1 MEIQDIKTRLTMANV
16 IHYYGLKADKQSRLC
31 CPFHEDKTPSLQI
44 YYKTQ
49 TAFCFSTNCQTHG
62 RAIDVIDFIMY
73 KEAITKHEAIKK
85 AVEIIAPVRPLADGE
100 NKPTTIKS
108 PSIERAMFLERMFTY
123 FKNGVSNSQPAQEYM
138 QQRGLDFR
146 KIEIG
151 YNAGQFHHGA
161 RKDETLINECLKYGL
176 LLDLNTKARTGE
188 AAYKSFGKWCIVFA
202 LRNKENQITGLYFR
216 STLND
221 KEQRHFYLRDRQ
233 GLYPCYPKKETKRLI
248 ITESIIDAATLLQ
261 IEQITNNYE
270 ILSLYGTNGL
280 MEEHQTAI
288 RSLHQLEEI
297 IFFLNGDEPG
307 IKAVQ
312 KYGTMLKAE
321 YKNLRITNVEAPHNE
336 DVNSLLQGHAQEVLI
351 HLIDTRKELDF
362 LFSSEKIND
371 DRTTPEGIEYD
382 SDRSDPA
389 MSAGA
394 KAASTNDSNEKIN
407 EPITAGLNTSN
418 PYNIVYQGKEAKY
431 HIKGFKADQMDSL
444 KVTLQI
450 VQA

>member
-1 MEIQDIKTRLTMANV
+1 MEIQDIKMRLTMANV

-73 KEAITKHEAIKK
+73 KEAVTKHEAIKK
-85 AVEIIAPVRPLADGE
+85 AVEIIGGE
-100 NKPTTIKS
+100 NKPS
-108 PSIERAMFLERMFTY
+108 LRQAVGESNDRAMFLERMFTY
-123 FKNGVSNSQPAQEYM
+123 FKNGVSNSQPAQEYIH
-138 QQRGLDFR
+138 QRGLDFR

-161 RKDETLINECLKYGL
+161 RKDEVLINDCIKYGL

-233 GLYPCYPKKETKRLI
+233 GLYPRYPKKETKRLI

-261 IEQITNNYE
+261 IEQITNQYE
-270 ILSLYGTNGL
+270 ILTLYGTNGL
-280 MEEHQTAI
+280 TEEHQAAI

-307 IKAVQ
+307 IKALQ
-312 KYGTMLKAE
+312 KH
-321 YKNLRITNVEAPHNE
+321 R
-336 DVNSLLQGHAQEVLI
+336 
-351 HLIDTRKELDF
+351 
-362 LFSSEKIND
+362 
-371 DRTTPEGIEYD
+371 
-382 SDRSDPA
+382 
-389 MSAGA
+389 
-394 KAASTNDSNEKIN
+394 
-407 EPITAGLNTSN
+407 
-418 PYNIVYQGKEAKY
+418 
-431 HIKGFKADQMDSL
+431 
-444 KVTLQI
+444 
-450 VQA
+450 